1 MGHRGQ
7 RLALGLRCEGVHCTQ
22 RLRLGTPISPPWS
35 PRQKTVLF
43 PPGPSTGLHMTP
55 ESNPSREEKEMLRD
69 GDGVW
74 NERQETRVLLSDLK
88 TKTKTESC
96 FQSDSLP
103 LCLFLAP
110 PCCPTESHFLSLLLG
125 EGTSLPRP
133 GTSVGVGRGRP
144 HSSGRVGAGRVCRLS
159 LSGEATRT
167 TRTSRWSQEAS
178 RCSIIQGARLADT
191 SAMIL
196 DIGGGDAGEK
206 KIINSAKSSA
216 EDRCECGVR
225 ELMREM

>member
-35 PRQKTVLF
+35 PRQKTALF
-43 PPGPSTGLHMTP
+43 PPGPSTGLHVTP
-55 ESNPSREEKEMLRD
+55 ESNPSHEEKEMFRD

-88 TKTKTESC
+88 TKTKTKTESC

-103 LCLFLAP
+103 LCLFLAS

-125 EGTSLPRP
+125 EALPSPAQGPRWAWGAAGHIRPAGSEPSAFAVFPSLEKR
-133 GTSVGVGRGRP
+133 RGRLAL
-144 HSSGRVGAGRVCRLS
+144 RDGAKRLRAALSFKALDS
-159 LSGEATRT
+159 LIPV
-167 TRTSRWSQEAS
+167 Q
-178 RCSIIQGARLADT
+178 
-191 SAMIL
+191 
-196 DIGGGDAGEK
+196 
-206 KIINSAKSSA
+206 
-216 EDRCECGVR
+216 
-225 ELMREM
+225 